1 MSFLI
6 RKTLPILLFFRF
18 CFFLRMGYFIN
29 TQFSDTVLF
38 HIFYHNTQTVC
49 FDFLTVFGEV
59 TQHQQYI
66 TGNGIHFLADEL
78 ASDHFVQIFQTGAA
92 VHHEFIL
99 FDNFDQEGRESMS
112 TVHNFPG
119 GIHPHEGRG
128 GKAATAGLSIVEA
141 PQPSRVAIPLQQHIG
156 APCKP
161 LVTKGDAVKTGQM
174 IGEPVGAMSAAVHAS
189 ISGHV
194 VDCQPCILANGTQ
207 QMCVIIDND
216 FKDEW
221 VPLTPVAN
229 PESMTVQELSDLAR
243 RMGIVGLGGAT
254 FPTAVK
260 LNIPA
265 GKKVDTLVL
274 NGAECEPYLS
284 ADHRLMLEHADQ
296 IISGARIIQKVLGIE
311 RVMIGIEDNKPDA
324 VEAMRKACE
333 KYAEFSVTALKT
345 KYPQGGEKQLVY
357 ALTGRTVKMGGLPL
371 DVGAVVCNVGTCHAL
386 CRAAYEGR
394 PIVDRVVTVGGCVQ
408 NPANYLVRI
417 GTPVEWL
424 LDTSKGLL
432 PETKMLIYGG
442 PMMGMAISRED
453 IPVTKG
459 CSGIVALDKLGALA
473 DESPCIRCARCMNAC
488 PMHLAPAAI
497 DRAVRK
503 DLFEAAEKL
512 NALNCIECGACTF
525 SCPAKRNL
533 TQSCRV
539 AKRVITQRRKEAAAK
554 KGAH

>member
-1 MSFLI
+1 
-6 RKTLPILLFFRF
+6 
-18 CFFLRMGYFIN
+18 
-29 TQFSDTVLF
+29 
-38 HIFYHNTQTVC
+38 
-49 FDFLTVFGEV
+49 
-59 TQHQQYI
+59 
-66 TGNGIHFLADEL
+66 
-78 ASDHFVQIFQTGAA
+78 
-92 VHHEFIL
+92 
-99 FDNFDQEGRESMS
+99 MS

-311 RVMIGIEDNKPDA
+311 RVMIGIEDNKMPW
-324 VEAMRKACE
+324 K
-333 KYAEFSVTALKT
+333 
-345 KYPQGGEKQLVY
+345 P
-357 ALTGRTVKMGGLPL
+357 
-371 DVGAVVCNVGTCHAL
+371 
-386 CRAAYEGR
+386 
-394 PIVDRVVTVGGCVQ
+394 
-408 NPANYLVRI
+408 
-417 GTPVEWL
+417 
-424 LDTSKGLL
+424 
-432 PETKMLIYGG
+432 
-442 PMMGMAISRED
+442 
-453 IPVTKG
+453 
-459 CSGIVALDKLGALA
+459 
-473 DESPCIRCARCMNAC
+473 CAR
-488 PMHLAPAAI
+488 
-497 DRAVRK
+497 
-503 DLFEAAEKL
+503 
-512 NALNCIECGACTF
+512 
-525 SCPAKRNL
+525 PAKNMPSSAL
-533 TQSCRV
+533 
-539 AKRVITQRRKEAAAK
+539 RR
-554 KGAH
+554 